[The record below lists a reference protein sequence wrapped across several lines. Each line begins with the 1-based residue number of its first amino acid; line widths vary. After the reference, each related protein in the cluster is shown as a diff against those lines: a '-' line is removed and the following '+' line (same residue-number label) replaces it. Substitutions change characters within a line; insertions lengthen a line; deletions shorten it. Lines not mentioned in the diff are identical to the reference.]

1 MFNLFFMFLKTPLAK
16 YLGAALAV
24 LAVVAYIYHAG
35 QKNVQ
40 EDWDAERAMISKEM
54 EVLKIKSD
62 NVTRK
67 IETQYVDR
75 IKVIEVAGETI
86 TKYVDR
92 YITVEADSKCVLPK
106 NAILLHDSAAKNVV
120 PPGGSDK

>member
-1 MFNLFFMFLKTPLAK
+1 MKTPLAK
-16 YLGAALAV
+16 YIGVALAI
-24 LAVVAYIYHAG
+24 LAVVAYIFHAG

-40 EDWDAERAMISKEM
+40 KDWDAERAMIAKEM

-62 NVTRK
+62 NVTKK

-75 IKVIEVAGETI
+75 IKVITVAGETI

-92 YITVEADSKCVLPK
+92 YITVEADAKCVLPK
-106 NAILLHDSAAKNVV
+106 NAILLHDSAAKNIV
-120 PPGGSDK
+120 PPGGTDK

>member
-1 MFNLFFMFLKTPLAK
+1 MFSAVFLFLKSPLAK
-16 YLGAALAV
+16 YLGVALV
-24 LAVVAYIYHAG
+24 ILGIVGYIYHAG

-40 EDWDAERAMISKEM
+40 KDWDAERAMISKEM

-75 IKVIEVAGETI
+75 VKVIEVAGETI

-106 NAILLHDSAAKNVV
+106 NAILLHDSAAKNIV
-120 PPGGSDK
+120 PPGGTDK